1 MTDRRTQMLE
11 DRYLRDSA
19 RALVEADVA
28 HLKADLAQKGVGARI
43 ADRAKEGAT
52 DLYDEAVDMAGDNKG
67 AIAAL
72 LGAVVLWLARNP
84 ILSMFGWG
92 DQAEED
98 EEWDLRDELAE
109 RLRR

>member
-1 MTDRRTQMLE
+1 MLE

-28 HLKADLAQKGVGARI
+28 HLKADLAHKGVGARI